1 MPGQVVFVDALWWYA
16 AMTERTPTNRIIS
29 GDSHVMEPLDLWA
42 KALHARFGEAT
53 PRLIP
58 EFRGVAGKF
67 FYIGRE
73 VMRLERID
81 DEAKA
86 SGYAAAGF
94 DPAVRVAFQDA
105 AGIEAEVMYP
115 TQGMVLLRSCR
126 EDVLK
131 DAAQVY
137 NDWLLEFAS
146 HAPERLIAIGLVPMH
161 DVDFAV
167 AELERIAARG
177 VKGVLINM
185 DMPAWYPP
193 YRDKV
198 YDPFWAAAEALDIP
212 VTLHSA
218 SGQIFSPFHYHDRK
232 DQESAPKAMLAVF
245 AEAANVTANE
255 FIFGCIFDRFERLK
269 IVLSEFEL
277 SWMPPWMWRLDQM
290 QSSFGHRMP
299 IPKLKHKASDYVK
312 DRLWHCMIDDP
323 LAAQALESLRLDRIL
338 WGSDFPHVRSIGV
351 DAKGVVGALLQDLT
365 PSARSGIIAENTA
378 ALYRL

>member
-1 MPGQVVFVDALWWYA
+1 
-16 AMTERTPTNRIIS
+16 MTEPTPSNRIIS
-29 GDSHVMEPLDLWA
+29 GDSHVMEPLDLWT
-42 KALHARFGEAT
+42 KTLHARFGEAT

-58 EFRGVAGKF
+58 EFRGVPGKF

-73 VMRLERID
+73 VLRLERID

-86 SGYAAAGF
+86 SGFAAAGF
-94 DPAVRVAFQDA
+94 DPAVRVAFQEA
-105 AGIEAEVMYP
+105 AGIAAEVMYP

-131 DAAQVY
+131 AAARVY
-137 NDWLLEFAS
+137 NDWLIDFAA
-146 HAPERLIAIGLVPMH
+146 HAPARLIAIGLVPMH
-161 DVDFAV
+161 DVGFAV

-193 YRDKV
+193 YRDRV
-198 YDPFWAAAEALDIP
+198 YDRFWAAAEALAIP

-245 AEAANVTANE
+245 AEAANVVANE
-255 FIFGCIFDRFERLK
+255 FVFGGIFDRFERLQ

-299 IPKLKHKASDYVK
+299 IPKLKRRASEYVK

-323 LAAQALESLRLDRIL
+323 LAAQALAALRTDRIL

-351 DAKGVVGALLQDLT
+351 DAKSVVGALLQEL
-365 PSARSGIIAENTA
+365 PPAARGGIVAENTA